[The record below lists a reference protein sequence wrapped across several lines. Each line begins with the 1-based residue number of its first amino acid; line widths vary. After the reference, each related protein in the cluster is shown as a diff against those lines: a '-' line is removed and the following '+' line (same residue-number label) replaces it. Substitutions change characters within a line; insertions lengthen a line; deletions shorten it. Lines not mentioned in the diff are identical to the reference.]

1 MNAGSCRRLTGC
13 LSQFRL
19 AAALHGPAGNP
30 ISDLLHAK
38 HIVSAELW
46 PVPIYATLQELLWWH
61 ELGFKWL
68 PCHLHAGPFAAG
80 GLSDRPCHLCPWCWN
95 DPWWIYLCF
104 YPTASIKADT
114 LIFPTTI
121 QGLKSCQQIRA
132 PNWYESV
139 ACQLTNHVIKR
150 SQRGLRNGAGPCL
163 CSWAAMLPLDKPTPA
178 PPPPPTP
185 IAPLA
190 EPFHVEPFS
199 STRLGATVRESS
211 CLLWCGILCFSPS
224 LAVCSPLSWRLSNSP
239 SNQSLSPVCFSAS
252 GDYLLCVLSQL
263 VFVEGTVNP
272 LKKILCISLGEKPRR
287 APYTPKVNNC
297 SFYSQ
302 GQNV

>member
-178 PPPPPTP
+178 PPPPHTNCTP
-185 IAPLA
+185 CWTI
-190 EPFHVEPFS
+190 
-199 STRLGATVRESS
+199 S
-211 CLLWCGILCFSPS
+211 CWAIQL
-224 LAVCSPLSWRLSNSP
+224 
-239 SNQSLSPVCFSAS
+239 NQAGC
-252 GDYLLCVLSQL
+252 
-263 VFVEGTVNP
+263 
-272 LKKILCISLGEKPRR
+272 
-287 APYTPKVNNC
+287 
-297 SFYSQ
+297 YSQ
-302 GQNV
+302 GELMFALVRHPLFLPVSCSLLSPELTAQ